1 MGIDQSKER
10 ERCLA
15 LFGEEIKKEEKA
27 LRNVITDTQKALT
40 NTRQSLMER
49 DRELQ
54 AMKQEMIKIQQ
65 IANNATMGVS
75 VRQLQ
80 RGR

>member
-1 MGIDQSKER
+1 M
-10 ERCLA
+10 A